1 MLGFHPTHINIHV
14 GAKAGRSQPR
24 SKVFSP
30 TGRVGENPENK
41 VEKITLI
48 VHWGSQLSPV
58 WLSGTGSF
66 SYWAKKLLICTLA

>member
-24 SKVFSP
+24 SKALSP

-48 VHWGSQLSPV
+48 VHCMGLPTKSCLVV
-58 WLSGTGSF
+58 WDR
-66 SYWAKKLLICTLA
+66 